1 MGSAQVPCPHRI
13 VCFFEYYRPQAGWQ
27 YHTLPL
33 CRSNQRQ
40 SVAYFHMQ
48 TPVYAG
54 LDQPLHQAAL
64 RLSTDD
70 LVVSQLER
78 RIVLSLS
85 CAFSCPLLSLH
96 LSDFVHHGPS
106 CLAIAP
112 TYQLRRPLLLSCCRC
127 FRRRSPY
134 RRFVSRR
141 SPRSAF
147 RTLGSLA
154 QPATHYRLRSW
165 PVGHGIFRRRSRLVA
180 FPSRRFHSRR
190 PCPSAWPWGRRC
202 SPRAVRRPRCPAC
215 RFDLADPCCPSAVT
229 SSRAS

>member
-1 MGSAQVPCPHRI
+1 
-13 VCFFEYYRPQAGWQ
+13 
-27 YHTLPL
+27 
-33 CRSNQRQ
+33 
-40 SVAYFHMQ
+40 MQ

-134 RRFVSRR
+134 RRTSLLDNLADTAPLVSALYSAARALVARFFDAAGTAAGFPVIAATGSTTVVEDR
-141 SPRSAF
+141 SPEREATLTLVV
-147 RTLGSLA
+147 RTG
-154 QPATHYRLRSW
+154 T
-165 PVGHGIFRRRSRLVA
+165 
-180 FPSRRFHSRR
+180 
-190 PCPSAWPWGRRC
+190 
-202 SPRAVRRPRCPAC
+202 
-215 RFDLADPCCPSAVT
+215 
-229 SSRAS
+229 